1 MSKAANIYFVL
12 ITVLQTIK
20 VISISNGE
28 PTMLPPLV
36 LVVMTSMI
44 KDAYE
49 DWCRHAEDAI
59 ENNALTTRF
68 NMSQGRFEKVRW
80 GDI

>member
-1 MSKAANIYFVL
+1 MSKAANIYFVM

-28 PTMLPPLV
+28 HTMLPPLIFVV
-36 LVVMTSMI
+36 LTSMC

-49 DWCRHAEDAI
+49 DW
-59 ENNALTTRF
+59 
-68 NMSQGRFEKVRW
+68 
-80 GDI
+80 